1 MRKVLTILLLSFS
14 FGLMA
19 QINLTVE
26 GIDYTMTTHNG
37 YEIARTSQT
46 NLIFRNNR
54 ITSAMDDGF
63 LLMAGDNDYYV
74 STATN
79 LDGAQIYG
87 NRFISTNTS
96 PSGSLHGIMMG
107 YNQNYDLHHNYV
119 SSYSYGFTHEGG
131 FPDHTSMDNSSGGVY
146 YNIFKN
152 NTYHLVEKG
161 YDGTRIIN
169 NTFYTTI
176 NAFGYFISV
185 KYSDTGGF
193 TTPYPPAANTK
204 IFNNIFYNDSPYVN
218 LFAINL
224 GNELDTV
231 GFECDYNIYYYS
243 QRANH
248 EPVFQ
253 FKGALLTWSQWRA
266 LGYDEHSVIMN
277 PNFIDTDQ
285 FAPTTRIDFGI
296 AVTGFET
303 GLSAENTTWT
313 VGQMPATNTQGS
325 TWQPGARI
333 YATEEIHHADF
344 YVATDGN
351 DSNPGTY
358 EQPWATWGKAFNS
371 TAVQPGD
378 TVYFRGGVYPMTS
391 NDLAYPYTV
400 GEGYN
405 LGRDGTSGNYI
416 KYFNYPG
423 ETPILDCSAV
433 SPVGSHN
440 RGIYGADDVN
450 YLHFRGLTVRN
461 VYQTSGSV
469 SVIGWGI
476 SNSDNI
482 IIENCVVHNCGGK
495 GFYGSG
501 HNFYYINCDAY
512 ENSDSITPDM
522 PGNDGVGF
530 TNVDVMNDDGSV
542 YYINCRAWKNGDQG
556 FSAISDGYLEF
567 NGCWS
572 FNNGELQGEGH
583 GFKMGAVGIYPDQPP
598 YGPLKRKY
606 VNCIAAYNRANG
618 WTTNDGISGDRLQEA
633 RTMQIYNN
641 LSFYNGH
648 NLVDPWPPMQY
659 GFAIHNT
666 AAYDISRAY
675 YNNISIGNEDGEVWI
690 DDFPSLAT
698 YTHSNNSWDGGAT
711 IDATDFAA
719 LPATQEAGI
728 SLLMSARGTDGSL
741 PSLGSYFHLASGS
754 DAIDAGVDVGLPY
767 SGDAPDLGAFEYV
780 IGEGGSTATDIVGF
794 TLAEQTAT
802 ATINAVNHTVL
813 INVAYTANIASLAP
827 IITISYGATVIPAS
841 GVSRDFTNP
850 VPYTVTAEDGITI
863 QEWVVTVTQDAA
875 PPVDSTGRIVKFGG
889 KIMKR

>member
-1 MRKVLTILLLSFS
+1 MKKYILILAGLILSNITF
-14 FGLMA
+14 
-19 QINLTVE
+19 
-26 GIDYTMTTHNG
+26 
-37 YEIARTSQT
+37 SQT
-46 NLIFRNNR
+46 TLLIHGKDTTVNYRLGYDIPRSVPTLLQFRNNR
-54 ITSAMDDGF
+54 VTSIYPEGPVVNP
-63 LLMAGDNDYYV
+63 GDNDY
-74 STATN
+74 STSYSTN
-79 LDGAQIYG
+79 LNNAEITG
-87 NRFISTNTS
+87 NMIRWRASSET
-96 PSGSLHGIMMG
+96 GSHHAIMAG
-107 YNQNYDLHHNYV
+107 YNEGYNIGYNYFD
-119 SSYSYGFTHEGG
+119 STQYGVTHEGG
-131 FPDHTSMDNSSGGVY
+131 YPNHTSMNDVNGKIY

-152 NTYHLVEKG
+152 INYSVVNKG
-161 YDGTRIIN
+161 YDGTRIIG
-169 NTFYTTI
+169 NTFYT
-176 NAFGYFISV
+176 NKNEFSVFIGV
-185 KYSDTGGF
+185 KESDTGGI
-193 TTPYPPAANTK
+193 TAPYPNSANVK
-204 IFNNIFYNDSPYVN
+204 IFNNIFYNDGTT
-218 LFAINL
+218 LFAAISVGTNTDDTPA
-224 GNELDTV
+224 EMDTV
-231 GFECDYNIYYYS
+231 GFECDYNIYYYEN
-243 QRANH
+243 RPGN
-248 EPVFQ
+248 EPYFSFNGVG
-253 FKGALLTWSQWRA
+253 KTWAEWRA
-266 LGYDEHSVIMN
+266 LGYDEHSVILD
-277 PNFIDTDQ
+277 PEFIDL
-285 FAPTTRIDFGI
+285 IDFVPGSKAII
-296 AVTGFET
+296 ARGVNLGSEFQYA
-303 GLSAENTTWT
+303 LSTNADWVPGVAPEKELQGAVWQ
-313 VGQMPATNTQGS
+313 VGAK
-325 TWQPGARI
+325 I
-333 YATEEIHHADF
+333 YESPHHADF
-344 YVATDGN
+344 YVSPDGN

-405 LGRDGTSGNYI
+405 LGRDGTSGSYI

-530 TNVDVMNDDGSV
+530 TNVDVVNDDGSV
-542 YYINCRAWKNGDQG
+542 YYINCRAWENGDQG

-583 GFKMGAVGIYPDQPP
+583 GFKMGAVGIYPNQPP

-618 WTTNDGISGDRLQEA
+618 WTTNDGIAGDRLQEA

-648 NLVDPWPPMQY
+648 KLVDPWPPMQY

-666 AAYDISRAY
+666 AAHDISRAY

-698 YTHSNNSWDGGAT
+698 YTHSNNSWDGSVT
-711 IDATDFAA
+711 VDASDFTA
-719 LPATQEAGI
+719 LPATQEEGI
-728 SLLMSARGTDGSL
+728 ALLMSNRQSDGSL
-741 PSLGSYFHLASGS
+741 PNLGNYFKLASGS
-754 DAIDAGVDVGLPY
+754 DAIDAGIDVGIPY
-767 SGDAPDLGAFEYV
+767 SGSAPDLGPFEYSQALQKLLERSGY
-780 IGEGGSTATDIVGF
+780 ILIRGDKY
-794 TLAEQTAT
+794 LY
-802 ATINAVNHTVL
+802 IN
-813 INVAYTANIASLAP
+813 I
-827 IITISYGATVIPAS
+827 
-841 GVSRDFTNP
+841 D
-850 VPYTVTAEDGITI
+850 
-863 QEWVVTVTQDAA
+863 
-875 PPVDSTGRIVKFGG
+875 
-889 KIMKR
+889 